1 MGEMSQGSVCLN
13 GKGDRR
19 PCSCS
24 TMSIRDLGETRVM
37 NKFHE
42 NGSPS
47 VLVLQHL
54 KSKHGI
60 SRGHYFF
67 LRVTDNSTMALR
79 AASSTPLLQIAQH
92 GLFRSQVGP
101 SIIQRYSE
109 TLLRPFAITLPWAL
123 SDIWE
128 SVLRAVPKK
137 KTTHNKKRHRQM
149 AGKALQDV
157 TALNSCSGCG
167 RVKRAHTICVY
178 CIFGTLT
185 CSVRQKRY

>member
-1 MGEMSQGSVCLN
+1 
-13 GKGDRR
+13 
-19 PCSCS
+19 
-24 TMSIRDLGETRVM
+24 
-37 NKFHE
+37 
-42 NGSPS
+42 
-47 VLVLQHL
+47 
-54 KSKHGI
+54 
-60 SRGHYFF
+60 
-67 LRVTDNSTMALR
+67 MALR

-178 CIFGTLT
+178 CIFD
-185 CSVRQKRY
+185 VRKVWKHDLSEARAAKRAKEAEKQEKKAARREARENEPTGSGEPQGSQ